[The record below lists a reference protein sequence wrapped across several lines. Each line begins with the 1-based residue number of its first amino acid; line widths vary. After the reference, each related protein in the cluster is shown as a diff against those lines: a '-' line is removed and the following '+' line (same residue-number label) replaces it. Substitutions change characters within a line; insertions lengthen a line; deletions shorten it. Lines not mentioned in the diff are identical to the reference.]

1 MYLSNKLYLILSYL
15 ILSYLILLWL
25 VLKINPCTG
34 MYNMDVL
41 CTRWWENLYYGWYT
55 RSTIV
60 LVYNEYMYCVL
71 GGGKTYTIVGTQDQP
86 LYWYNMDV
94 LCTRWWE
101 NLYYGW
107 YTRSTIVLVCIIWMY
122 CVLGIG
128 KTYTMVGTQDQL
140 LY

>member
-1 MYLSNKLYLILSYL
+1 MGGRKPYTIVCTQDQPLYWYIIYMYCELGI
-15 ILSYLILLWL
+15 W
-25 VLKINPCTG
+25 KIYNMVGTQDQPLNTG

-41 CTRWWENLYYGWYT
+41 CTWWWENLYYRWYT

-60 LVYNEYMYCVL
+60 LVNNEYMYCVL
-71 GGGKTYTIVGTQDQP
+71 GGGKTYTMVGTQDQP

-107 YTRSTIVLVCIIWMY
+107 YSRSTWNN
-122 CVLGIG
+122 G
-128 KTYTMVGTQDQL
+128 
-140 LY
+140 